1 MNFKKLNINYIIG
14 FITVLSVIIVFLTI
28 QTFAGK
34 GFIDLT
40 PINIQI
46 LLIINLCLLVFFLS
60 FVFYK
65 FFNLYLINKSQNIIG
80 KKTRTKFLFY
90 FISLAG
96 IPSIIIAIFS
106 LIIFNFSI
114 EKWFDKKINEAVTN
128 SVEIAKK
135 YLNEHQGS
143 ISKDIL
149 LIANDFNRNKDKLV
163 DNKKEFENYI
173 SAQSRIRSISNVY
186 IVSEIGDFLL
196 SFPGFDVT
204 KFSKPDSYILSAAK
218 SGKPIIISS
227 AYTNKTYGM
236 VKLSN
241 FENAYLYVVQNVDPQ
256 IVNYIKKTGEVSSYY
271 FQIKNNIFNLQV
283 TFMIVYIIITL
294 LLIFLASIV
303 SINLSAYVTKP
314 LISLFDASNEIKKG
328 NYNVKLEETNL
339 DSDFLE
345 LNSTFNQ
352 MVNKI
357 KDDQKR
363 ISLSGRF
370 EAWNIIAK
378 KLAHEIKNPLTPIQ
392 LSLDSIRD
400 KFKNQI
406 TSNSDQFDQHIL
418 LINQQIKEI
427 SSLLN
432 SFSDFARMPDPI
444 FEKINIIDVIEN
456 SINPYKSNYQNI
468 NFELHNNIPEPII
481 KCDRNQIYRLFT
493 NIIKNSVES
502 IMEKNNDLKNGLISI
517 KTNEDDLFYNF
528 ELIDNGV
535 GFPVKNINNSIEPYF
550 TTKTN
555 GSGLGLSI
563 VSKIIHEH
571 EGHIKFTN
579 HEIGGACINFSIS
592 KNL

>member
-1 MNFKKLNINYIIG
+1 MNIKKLNINYIIG
-14 FITVLSVIIVFLTI
+14 FTTVLSLIIVFLTI

-46 LLIINLCLLVFFLS
+46 LLVINLCLLVFFLS

-65 FFNLYLINKSQNIIG
+65 FFNLYLNKKGQNIIG

-173 SAQSRIRSISNVY
+173 SAQARIRSISNVY

-204 KFSKPDSYILSAAK
+204 TFSKPDSYILSAAK
-218 SGKPIIISS
+218 SGKPVIISS

-236 VKLSN
+236 VKLLN
-241 FENAYLYVVQNVDPQ
+241 FENTYLYVVQNVDPQ
-256 IVNYIKKTGEVSSYY
+256 IVNYIRKTGEVSSYY

-328 NYNVKLEETNL
+328 NYNIKLQEKNL

-406 TSNSDQFDQHIL
+406 ISNRDQFDQHIV

-444 FEKINIIDVIEN
+444 FEKINIITVIEN
-456 SINPYKSNYQNI
+456 SINPYKSNYQNV
-468 NFELHNNIPEPII
+468 NFELEYGITDPVI

-493 NIIKNSVES
+493 NMIKNSVES
-502 IMEKNNDLKNGLISI
+502 IMEKNNDLKSGLISI
-517 KTNEDDLFYNF
+517 KTNEDDLFFNF

-571 EGHIKFTN
+571 EGNIKFSNNETS
-579 HEIGGACINFSIS
+579 GACINFSIS
-592 KNL
+592 KKL

>member
-1 MNFKKLNINYIIG
+1 
-14 FITVLSVIIVFLTI
+14 
-28 QTFAGK
+28 
-34 GFIDLT
+34 
-40 PINIQI
+40 
-46 LLIINLCLLVFFLS
+46 
-60 FVFYK
+60 
-65 FFNLYLINKSQNIIG
+65 
-80 KKTRTKFLFY
+80 
-90 FISLAG
+90 
-96 IPSIIIAIFS
+96 
-106 LIIFNFSI
+106 
-114 EKWFDKKINEAVTN
+114 
-128 SVEIAKK
+128 
-135 YLNEHQGS
+135 
-143 ISKDIL
+143 
-149 LIANDFNRNKDKLV
+149 
-163 DNKKEFENYI
+163 
-173 SAQSRIRSISNVY
+173 
-186 IVSEIGDFLL
+186 
-196 SFPGFDVT
+196 
-204 KFSKPDSYILSAAK
+204 
-218 SGKPIIISS
+218 
-227 AYTNKTYGM
+227 M

-468 NFELHNNIPEPII
+468 NFELHNGIPDPII
-481 KCDRNQIYRLFT
+481 KCDSNQIYRLFT
-493 NIIKNSVES
+493 NMIKNSVES

-517 KTNEDDLFYNF
+517 KINEDDLFFNF

-579 HEIGGACINFSIS
+579 NEIGGACINFSIS
-592 KNL
+592 KKL